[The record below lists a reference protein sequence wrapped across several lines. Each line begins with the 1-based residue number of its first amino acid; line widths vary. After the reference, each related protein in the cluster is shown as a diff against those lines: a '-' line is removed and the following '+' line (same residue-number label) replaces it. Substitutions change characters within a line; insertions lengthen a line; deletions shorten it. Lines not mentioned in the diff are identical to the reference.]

1 MYNFIRSICG
11 VFIFITF
18 AVSACQAGSSKGTN
32 VKPLPPFMNG
42 MWQVTKVYIDTG
54 SSRRNITRDDK
65 FNDYIFLGRTLSVSP
80 RTIAINTPA
89 DKPCSMP
96 EFDIKPT
103 TVKALIDNSIS
114 TRLPGG
120 TAPPVK
126 DMKLP
131 LLANDKVDVHYLMCE
146 GKPASKNRGSVV
158 EENLSN
164 AVWFIVMSE
173 QSLLMSWRKETI
185 LLLEPVTNDTKPV
198 ASYNCAKAGT
208 VVEKT
213 ICGSV
218 GLAAYDKSVSETY
231 KKIRAYYRSKP
242 NTDKYIKALKK
253 NQREWLKKRDSC
265 GSDEKCLEKSMSKRV
280 SFMEYKFGDY
290 LYETRN
296 KF

>member
-1 MYNFIRSICG
+1 MFNFIRSIGG
-11 VFIFITF
+11 VFIFIAFT
-18 AVSACQAGSSKGTN
+18 VSACQAGNNKGTN

-42 MWQVTKVYIDTG
+42 MWQVTKVYVDTG
-54 SSRRNITRDDK
+54 ESRRNIARDDK
-65 FNDYIFLGRTLSVSP
+65 FNDYIYQGRTLSVSP
-80 RTIAINTPA
+80 RNMAINTPV
-89 DKPCSMP
+89 DDPCSMP
-96 EFDIKPT
+96 GFYTKPT

-120 TAPPVK
+120 TAPPVE

-131 LLANDKVDVHYLMCE
+131 VLAGDKIDVHYLMCE
-146 GKPASKNRGSVV
+146 GKHASKNRGSVV

-173 QSLLMSWRKETI
+173 HALLMSWQEETI
-185 LLLEPVTNDTKPV
+185 LLLEPVTGSTKPI

-231 KKIRAYYRSKP
+231 KKIRAYYRSKS
-242 NTDKYIKALKK
+242 NTGKYLKELKK
-253 NQREWLKKRDSC
+253 NQMEWLKKRNSC
-265 GSDEKCLEKSMSKRV
+265 GNDEKCLEKSMAKRI
-280 SFMEYKFGDY
+280 SNMEYVFRKY
-290 LYETRN
+290 LYKNRW
-296 KF
+296 